1 MDPLDSQL
9 HAAWLSQL
17 AREYSDICYQYGFRL
32 QPPLLRISGSRKQLG
47 SWTTSVRTLSLSQ
60 HLISAHPW
68 RLTLQVL
75 KHEMAHQ
82 ICDELLGRPDAG
94 HGPLFCDTCTRL
106 GLDPCFH
113 RASADLAEGLPDS
126 VQSSAATERGRRII
140 DRVRKLLAL
149 GRSDNEHEAALA
161 VQRASELLVRH
172 RLDFD
177 GLADE
182 ERLVHRTINTGGQTL
197 AAHRKAICAILD
209 GYFGVRVICASEY
222 DPQADRT
229 CKTIEL
235 LGPEEAVAIAEHCYH
250 FLENRLETL
259 WLDNRHAFSG
269 NRRTARISY
278 FLGLL
283 AGFRQTL
290 EQGRKPQAK
299 PAQASSPAAADLP
312 MVQAQER
319 LDAFVAFRF
328 PRLRRTSGR
337 ATTLH
342 SEAYRQA
349 VAEGRTIKMHRPMTN
364 AGPVRL
370 LP

>member
-1 MDPLDSQL
+1 MTPLDSQL

-32 QPPLLRISGSRKQLG
+32 HPPVLRISGSRSQLG
-47 SWTTSVRTLSLSQ
+47 SWSAGERTLSLSQ

-75 KHEMAHQ
+75 KHEIAHQ

-94 HGPLFCDTCTRL
+94 HGPLFRDTCTRL
-106 GLDPCFH
+106 GLDANFH

-126 VQSSAATERGRRII
+126 AQGSTTTERGRQII

-149 GRSDNEHEAALA
+149 GNSDNEHEAALA
-161 VQRASELLVRH
+161 VQRASELLARH
-172 RLDFD
+172 RLDFA
-177 GLADE
+177 GLAE
-182 ERLVHRTINTGGQTL
+182 EEGLVHRTINTGSQTL
-197 AAHRKAICAILD
+197 PAHRKAICAILEH
-209 GYFGVRVICASEY
+209 YFAVRVICASEY
-222 DPQADRT
+222 DPQTNRSF
-229 CKTIEL
+229 KTIEL
-235 LGPEEAVAIAEHCYH
+235 LGPEEAVAIAEHCTH

-259 WLDNRHAFSG
+259 WLANRHTFIG
-269 NRRTARISY
+269 NRRTARTSY

-290 EQGRKPQAK
+290 EQGRKAQTK
-299 PAQASSPAAADLP
+299 PAQAPSAPADLP

-319 LDAFVAFRF
+319 LDAFVAFRY

-337 ATTLH
+337 VSTLH

-349 VAEGRTIKMHRPMTN
+349 VVEGRTIRMHRPMT
-364 AGPVRL
+364 GDQPVRL
-370 LP
+370 LS